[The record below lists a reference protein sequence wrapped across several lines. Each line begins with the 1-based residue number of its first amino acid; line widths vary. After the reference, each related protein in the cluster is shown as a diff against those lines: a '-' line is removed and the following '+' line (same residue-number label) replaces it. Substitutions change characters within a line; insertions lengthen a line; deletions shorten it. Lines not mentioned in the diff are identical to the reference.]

1 MPTFIGKTVTVNAIN
16 QLQVGDKAY
25 DFKLMATDLTYK
37 TLSDFAGKKK
47 IISIVPSIDTGIC
60 SRQTR
65 TFNTEVSNME
75 DTVVLTVSVD
85 LPFAQARWCGAEG
98 LENAIMLSDYFDN
111 SFGKTYGVLMEEWRM
126 LARAVL
132 VLDKTNTVVYVEYLE
147 NVNTDPDYEAALVA
161 VKEL

>member
-1 MPTFIGKTVTVNAIN
+1 
-16 QLQVGDKAY
+16 
-25 DFKLMATDLTYK
+25 
-37 TLSDFAGKKK
+37 
-47 IISIVPSIDTGIC
+47 
-60 SRQTR
+60 
-65 TFNTEVSNME
+65 
-75 DTVVLTVSVD
+75 
-85 LPFAQARWCGAEG
+85 
-98 LENAIMLSDYFDN
+98 MLSDYFDN